1 MYGPLGIDISP
12 ALFRDTD
19 FAGVAQALGASA
31 VTVRRVND
39 LAAVTRWREQG
50 SRGTLVLDC
59 KVVPHVVARYLAE
72 LASRI
77 RTGAM

>member
-1 MYGPLGIDISP
+1 M
-12 ALFRDTD
+12 R
-19 FAGVAQALGASA
+19 GVD
-31 VTVRRVND
+31 D

-59 KVVPHVVARYLAE
+59 KVVPHVTARYLDG
-72 LASRI
+72 LAGRI